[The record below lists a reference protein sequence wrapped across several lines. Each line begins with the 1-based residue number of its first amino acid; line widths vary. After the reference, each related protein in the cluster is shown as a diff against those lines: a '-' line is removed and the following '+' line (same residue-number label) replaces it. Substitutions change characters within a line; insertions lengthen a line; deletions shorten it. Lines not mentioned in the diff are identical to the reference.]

1 MLIILAAFWILLIAT
16 LLRES
21 AMAGL
26 RAKGLRNWALDLTG
40 LAVQGAVVP
49 LLQVVAVFALLRV
62 VAPELEGSISLAPLW
77 AFCLN
82 FVVIDY
88 LYYLNH
94 RTLHTR
100 LLWPTH
106 RVHHTAEAMDVL
118 VTSRNTLW
126 TPVLIVYLWCNALA
140 AFALSDP
147 SWFLLASAIS
157 AALDLWRHSPLYPNV
172 KTLSY
177 KALAAVLVTPLEHAW
192 HHSAN
197 VAPCNFGANLNLW
210 DRLHGTYVA
219 HTKAPATLGIA
230 DEQPFVR
237 QLLWPF
243 GDTPS

>member
-1 MLIILAAFWILLIAT
+1 MLIIFAAFWILLIAT
-16 LLRES
+16 LARKPSLALLRS
-21 AMAGL
+21 
-26 RAKGLRNWALDLTG
+26 KGLHAWLLDLSG

-49 LLQVVAVFALLRV
+49 LLQVVAVFALLRAV
-62 VAPELEGSISLAPLW
+62 VPDLERSVALAPFW

-94 RTLHTR
+94 RTLHTQ

-106 RVHHTAEAMDVL
+106 RVHHTAEEMDVL

-126 TPVLIVYLWCNALA
+126 TPVLIVYLWGNALA

-157 AALDLWRHSPLYPNV
+157 AALDLWRHSPLYPAT
-172 KTLSY
+172 KSWSY
-177 KALAAVLVTPLEHAW
+177 KVLALVLITPLDHAW
-192 HHSAN
+192 HHSADGRS
-197 VAPCNFGANLNLW
+197 CNFGANLNLW
-210 DRLHGTYVA
+210 DRLHGTYVS
-219 HTKAPATLGIA
+219 HSKAPRRIGIT
-230 DEQPFVR
+230 DEQPFIR

-243 GDTPS
+243 GETS